1 MGELHHRGQRAS
13 RDKPRFPVMKL
24 RELSSDFV
32 GDHFILGLALMVF
45 MTPTA
50 MSSQTIDAPNLQ
62 GVDGSSQM

>member
-1 MGELHHRGQRAS
+1 
-13 RDKPRFPVMKL
+13 MKL

-32 GDHFILGLALMVF
+32 GDHFILGLALTVF

-62 GVDGSSQM
+62 GVDGRSQM